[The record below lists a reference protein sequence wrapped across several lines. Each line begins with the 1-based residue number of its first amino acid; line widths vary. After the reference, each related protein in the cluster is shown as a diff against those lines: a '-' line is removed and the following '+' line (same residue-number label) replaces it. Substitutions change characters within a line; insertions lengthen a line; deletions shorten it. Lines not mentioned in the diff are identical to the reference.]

1 MAYTYEQNSQQFLST
16 TFITVL
22 NTGIID
28 RGNMRIYKITDENY
42 NHGAE
47 HAVIN
52 SFMIKSVEKPVD
64 YLWKV
69 RRKKIKSKK
78 CDTVLLISIAF
89 LNLSLFNSKVY
100 S

>member
-1 MAYTYEQNSQQFLST
+1 MAYTYKQNSQQFLST

-64 YLWKV
+64 YLWKG
-69 RRKKIKSKK
+69 RRKKIKSK
-78 CDTVLLISIAF
+78 
-89 LNLSLFNSKVY
+89 Y
-100 S
+100 